1 MNIRQKVLAHREAR
15 KQRVRSKMEGT
26 AQKPRI
32 SVTRSNRYV
41 YMQAIDDV
49 SGKTIFGV
57 RDAQAKSTKT
67 ERAAATAKA
76 FAAQLQKANITE
88 AIFDRGPYR
97 YHGRVKAIAEA
108 LRAEGIKV

>member
-1 MNIRQKVLAHREAR
+1 MNTRQKVLALRQAR

-32 SVTRSNRYV
+32 SVDRSNRYI

-49 SGKTIFGV
+49 SGKTIFGL
-57 RDAQAKSTKT
+57 RDTDGKTTKT

-76 FAAQLQKANITE
+76 FAARLQEEKITH
-88 AIFDRGPYR
+88 AIFDRGAYK
-97 YHGRVKAIAEA
+97 YHGRIKAIAEA
-108 LRAEGIKV
+108 LREAGINV